1 MAKRKRR
8 RPRDKVA
15 TVDYV
20 DAEGNVLSLRESLS
34 AATVAKIASISGKA
48 AASADDVWQRRSELL
63 FERLVVNWQIAGL
76 PLQDQAMLIGRYRM
90 ADSETRDWVRRTITA
105 HLETYIPELA
115 EA

>member
-15 TVDYV
+15 TVDYI

-34 AATVAKIASISGKA
+34 AATVAKIVSISGKA

-63 FERLVVNWQIAGL
+63 FERLVVSWQVAGL
-76 PLQDQAMLIGRYRM
+76 PLQLEEMGDPEIEDGPAHPHDDRPRFGRTWMNKQRI
-90 ADSETRDWVRRTITA
+90 VG
-105 HLETYIPELA
+105 
-115 EA
+115 